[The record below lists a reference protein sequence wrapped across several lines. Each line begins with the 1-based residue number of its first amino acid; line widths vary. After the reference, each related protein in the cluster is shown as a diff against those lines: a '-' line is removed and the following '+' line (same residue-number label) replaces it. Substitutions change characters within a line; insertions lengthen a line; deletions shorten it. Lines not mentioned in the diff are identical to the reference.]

1 MSYFFFFCKTFFNI
15 FPLHIPSK
23 EKPSFPSL
31 SPFFA
36 IPTQCLVL
44 ANNASQ
50 YLSPTF
56 IFDLPLFD
64 DDVHLPVS
72 KFHSSAAHSFSL
84 FILQAITSTGT
95 KKGEFLLANISTEL
109 KNKNITTNV
118 KVDTSSY
125 HGGTTIPT

>member
-72 KFHSSAAHSFSL
+72 K
-84 FILQAITSTGT
+84 AITSTGT

>member
-72 KFHSSAAHSFSL
+72 KFSRWSFTSFTHQQLTL
-84 FILQAITSTGT
+84 FPCLFYRQSHQ
-95 KKGEFLLANISTEL
+95 LEL
-109 KNKNITTNV
+109 R
-118 KVDTSSY
+118 KVNFCWL
-125 HGGTTIPT
+125 I

>member
-1 MSYFFFFCKTFFNI
+1 MGDDNVLLFFCKTFFNI

-36 IPTQCLVL
+36 VPTQCWVL

-56 IFDLPLFD
+56 IFDLPPFRRRR
-64 DDVHLPVS
+64 
-72 KFHSSAAHSFSL
+72 SSSCLEVFSL
-84 FILQAITSTGT
+84 VF
-95 KKGEFLLANISTEL
+95 
-109 KNKNITTNV
+109 
-118 KVDTSSY
+118 Y
-125 HGGTTIPT
+125 